1 MSSDI
6 FKSCVFFVDLPG
18 LGPLPVP
25 ALPLPD
31 SAREVSKLL
40 ESHGGSLSASAAA
53 ATHAILRHCQQES
66 WLELEACAHDRPVA
80 VSLVW
85 ILACVEEGRLLPVP
99 PGDKTS
105 LLRPLPSAALPGAG
119 AVTASLTGFCG
130 AHRCLALALL
140 RCAGFSASKAMQV
153 STTTHLLATWDE
165 GSAPSTKLDVARS
178 HGIAVV
184 GLPWLLR
191 CLAGWALANAASGDE
206 GGMRVLEFLQVH
218 AGQEVLEGSSAG
230 LDACDVDEVPASQ
243 GVSEADRTPVELD
256 EVPASQA
263 RCAVAE
269 SPCERYEAP
278 ARNAASMAAAAP
290 LDLEGAPAVQPVKN
304 GPSSQLAVAPQTC
317 SLPVAI
323 AEWAE
328 LPAASLTRPSSCPA
342 LPAPAQRS
350 GGRPS
355 LGLRLSQARF
365 QAPRRQGAS
374 QAPGE
379 PSVASAALPG
389 LEADVAPS
397 LDLEPAREDHMDIRR
412 EEPGPVL
419 AENVQAREAT
429 QVHGHPH
436 LDAADPALSG
446 GTVPP
451 SPPSPQTNAQPN
463 AMDGDQTPSDLSFGP
478 AGDGSPSQGG
488 SRSPSQGAGE
498 ADSAALGAPVAAQPR
513 SAAGALSDRGQAVR
527 GEARHA
533 RAAWPGRRRASRG
546 GPVPVAVGVENIPPP
561 SIASPPSQAPGAC
574 SAPVAGA
581 LPERGPPS
589 STPCSAPA
597 GGGEDRGRVL
607 LPVPGDGDAA
617 GDGPARGGGPQG
629 TTAAEGLAPLDG
641 PAAALEAR
649 PRQAQRKQRGPHRAP
664 LFSQLALREG
674 GGRGRSK
681 RARVTVEAADD
692 ARGGGDARGE
702 GCGSGVE
709 GGQPGMPSAPL
720 PEPKVSAP
728 AGQRVGTKA
737 KRRSASGVGAAAVP
751 GDVLPADAKGRRRRG
766 LPEGEPAVAVQG
778 PAVAADGDAD
788 SPAAR
793 RPPAPRPTRGA
804 AARAAAGAAP
814 EPATRTPHMCPLP
827 ADLPSRPP
835 CAALSGFHSEE
846 QARLVAALR
855 SIKVQCLPG
864 NATHSWSPRVTHV
877 VAPRFLRTNKVL
889 AGLAAGNW
897 VVSPDWVWASAEA
910 GACLDPEPFELRGEG
925 GAGIA
930 RHWRLRA
937 QAGADGP
944 FHGLKVA
951 IGAMGKPGPTRH
963 DLRAIVTAGGGRL
976 VPMKSAGQ
984 ADLVLA
990 DKATLSKGPTAEAT
1004 VVTPD
1009 FLVACLMQSGY
1020 REMLPANPNRTLVRA
1035 MGAMK

>member
-40 ESHGGSLSASAAA
+40 ESHGGILSASAAA
-53 ATHAILRHCQQES
+53 ATHAILRHRQQES

-191 CLAGWALANAASGDE
+191 CLAGWALADAASGDE

-269 SPCERYEAP
+269 SP
-278 ARNAASMAAAAP
+278 S
-290 LDLEGAPAVQPVKN
+290 
-304 GPSSQLAVAPQTC
+304 
-317 SLPVAI
+317 
-323 AEWAE
+323 
-328 LPAASLTRPSSCPA
+328 

-498 ADSAALGAPVAAQPR
+498 ADSAALGAPAAAQPR
-513 SAAGALSDRGQAVR
+513 SAAGALSDRGQA
-527 GEARHA
+527 
-533 RAAWPGRRRASRG
+533 
-546 GPVPVAVGVENIPPP
+546 
-561 SIASPPSQAPGAC
+561 APGAC

-674 GGRGRSK
+674 GWQGRSK

-728 AGQRVGTKA
+728 AGQRVGTKV
-737 KRRSASGVGAAAVP
+737 KRRSAGGAGAAAVP
-751 GDVLPADAKGRRRRG
+751 GDVPPAGAKGRRRRG

-788 SPAAR
+788 SPAA
-793 RPPAPRPTRGA
+793 
-804 AARAAAGAAP
+804 
-814 EPATRTPHMCPLP
+814 
-827 ADLPSRPP
+827 
-835 CAALSGFHSEE
+835 
-846 QARLVAALR
+846 
-855 SIKVQCLPG
+855 
-864 NATHSWSPRVTHV
+864 
-877 VAPRFLRTNKVL
+877 
-889 AGLAAGNW
+889 
-897 VVSPDWVWASAEA
+897 
-910 GACLDPEPFELRGEG
+910 
-925 GAGIA
+925 
-930 RHWRLRA
+930 
-937 QAGADGP
+937 
-944 FHGLKVA
+944 
-951 IGAMGKPGPTRH
+951 
-963 DLRAIVTAGGGRL
+963 
-976 VPMKSAGQ
+976 
-984 ADLVLA
+984 
-990 DKATLSKGPTAEAT
+990 
-1004 VVTPD
+1004 
-1009 FLVACLMQSGY
+1009 
-1020 REMLPANPNRTLVRA
+1020 
-1035 MGAMK
+1035 